1 LKKKEVEK
9 NTQNKHTHKW
19 RNQCHDNILHITE
32 IEWLTTYNI
41 LHLDQHLNIDLFGPI
56 VYIFT
61 GIPCHCH
68 TNKQT

>member
-1 LKKKEVEK
+1 MA
-9 NTQNKHTHKW
+9 
-19 RNQCHDNILHITE
+19 DYIL
-32 IEWLTTYNI
+32 YYI